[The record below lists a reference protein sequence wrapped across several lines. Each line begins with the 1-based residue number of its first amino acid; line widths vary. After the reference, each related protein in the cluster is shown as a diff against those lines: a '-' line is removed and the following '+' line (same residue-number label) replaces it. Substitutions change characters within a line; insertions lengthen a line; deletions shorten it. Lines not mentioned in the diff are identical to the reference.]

1 MKNTTSTLSKK
12 AELVSPNGDLKA
24 TFSSTE
30 GGRLTSLIYKDK
42 PVIQDLEHTAYTDS
56 FASSVLFPFANRI
69 NKGTYEFDG
78 KEYQLEQNEIDREN
92 AIHGLVYD
100 KAFQLKNIEETETEH
115 SLEFYY
121 EMNNPPVGF
130 PFPFAISLIYKMSNS
145 SLDLLVKVE
154 NKSEKAFPF
163 TLGWHPYFVA
173 DNLND
178 CVLEFDSL
186 KQILFNQD
194 LITIGISNSF
204 APVPFSL
211 NQPYLDHCFV
221 LHNHKL
227 SFKTPNYHVMI
238 ENTDHSRYLQL
249 YKPANENRIAIEP
262 MTGISDSFNNK
273 KDLKVLQAYNIF
285 VEEWK
290 INFIN

>member
-1 MKNTTSTLSKK
+1 MKNTISTLSTKT
-12 AELVSPNGDLKA
+12 ELVSPNGDLKA
-24 TFSSTE
+24 TFCLTE
-30 GGRLTSLIYKDK
+30 GGRLKSLFYKGQ
-42 PVIQDLEHTAYTDS
+42 PVIQDLEYSAYADS
-56 FASSVLFPFANRI
+56 FAASVLFPFANRI
-69 NKGTYEFDG
+69 NKGAYEFDG
-78 KEYQLEQNEIDREN
+78 KKYQLEQNELDREN

-100 KAFQLKNIEETETEH
+100 KAFQVNNIEETETEN
-115 SLEFYY
+115 SIELYY
-121 EMNNPPVGF
+121 EMKNSPAGF

-145 SLDLLVKVE
+145 SFELLVKIE

-163 TLGWHPYFVA
+163 TLGWHPYFVV

-221 LHNHKL
+221 LYNNKVR
-227 SFKTPNYHVMI
+227 FKTPNYHVEL
-238 ENTDHSRYLQL
+238 ENTEHSKYLQL
-249 YKPANENRIAIEP
+249 YKPAKENRIAFEP
-262 MTGISDSFNNK
+262 MTGISDSFNNRK
-273 KDLKVLQAYNIF
+273 GLKTLQAYNIF
-285 VEEWK
+285 VDEWK